1 MQRFKSMRHTQRF
14 CSTFSSVCNQFRL
27 GRHALSA
34 PNYREL
40 MRRRFGKWNEITET
54 RMFAVVR

>member
-1 MQRFKSMRHTQRF
+1 
-14 CSTFSSVCNQFRL
+14 VCNQFRV

-40 MRRRFGKWNEITET
+40 MRRRYDEWNQIAET
-54 RMFAVVR
+54 RVFAIAN